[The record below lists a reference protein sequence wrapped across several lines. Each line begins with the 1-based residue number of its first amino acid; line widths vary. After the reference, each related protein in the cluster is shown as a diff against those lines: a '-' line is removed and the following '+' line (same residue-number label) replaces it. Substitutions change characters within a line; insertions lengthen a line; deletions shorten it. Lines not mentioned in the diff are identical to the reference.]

1 MKSALEKS
9 PKLALRAEEPVI
21 AAAAEASIS
30 EKFSDINIE
39 FKPNDI
45 DSTILGTKISVL
57 NSVSSEPTYREFRPR
72 IPDKM
77 TIYDFPPEVEDIDQ
91 EYLYNV
97 FLGHENSPEEKK
109 KEEMRAKIEKETYG
123 AFAGTT

>member
-45 DSTILGTKISVL
+45 DSTILGTKMSVL
-57 NSVSSEPTYREFRPR
+57 NSVSSEPT
-72 IPDKM
+72 KM